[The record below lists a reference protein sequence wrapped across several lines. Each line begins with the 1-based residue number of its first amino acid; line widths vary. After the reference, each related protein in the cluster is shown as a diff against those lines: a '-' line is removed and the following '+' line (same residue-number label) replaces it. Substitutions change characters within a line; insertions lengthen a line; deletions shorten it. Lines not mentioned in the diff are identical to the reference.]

1 MYNFFYLISS
11 CFNIACIILDI
22 YIYIYIYIYTYY
34 LSIAKQLSES
44 VATLTVESG
53 PLTPAS
59 DGGWAID
66 MEVGSTRPK
75 TKTDLQQ
82 LKDAVIYLS
91 FVMMFFL
98 VICIIICQ
106 LFIRPGSLL
115 RNMFS

>member
-1 MYNFFYLISS
+1 MFNNKVATCSYFCLQFFYLISS
-11 CFNIACIILDI
+11 CFNIACIIFDI
-22 YIYIYIYIYTYY
+22 YIYSYY

-53 PLTPAS
+53 PPTPAS

-75 TKTDLQQ
+75 TKTNLQQ

-91 FVMMFFL
+91 FVMMLFL

-106 LFIRPGSLL
+106 LFI
-115 RNMFS
+115 